1 MPRCLSRAALDLL
14 YVWREV
20 PLEYPV
26 SRLPVLRV
34 ALLAALLALGLSG
47 CGRKGPLDPP
57 PASLAGPQQ
66 SAIETDADGRPL
78 APPGEKK
85 RLPIDFLLD

>member
-1 MPRCLSRAALDLL
+1 MICSVQTAVRLGVTSAL
-14 YVWREV
+14 
-20 PLEYPV
+20 
-26 SRLPVLRV
+26 
-34 ALLAALLALGLSG
+34 LLALGLSLSA

-57 PASLAGPQQ
+57 AGFVTTKQGI
-66 SAIETDADGRPL
+66 IELDSEGRPI

>member
-1 MPRCLSRAALDLL
+1 MSRFD
-14 YVWREV
+14 R
-20 PLEYPV
+20 
-26 SRLPVLRV
+26 PVLRV
-34 ALLAALLALGLSG
+34 AALGALLLALGLTLAA